1 MPWGSTSCSGNFALT
16 KGPAGVGAL
25 LNETFYS
32 RIPNTTVG
40 NPSFFDAFPSY
51 ISVSSVVEFPGAGSS
66 RLRTINSEL
75 NGAT

>member
-1 MPWGSTSCSGNFALT
+1 MHMVFIFDDKEGRPVLFLTSNIIT
-16 KGPAGVGAL
+16 
-25 LNETFYS
+25 ED
-32 RIPNTTVG
+32 IP
-40 NPSFFDAFPSY
+40 